1 MTIFNLIIVCYNKSN
16 NLNCIKILGGI
27 TMEKVVLEIF
37 AEDKK
42 LVDEIA
48 IDHKEYV
55 QVINARKFQG
65 EPETIQLLITLS
77 SIIIPSIAT
86 VIVNLIRAK
95 KHISLKYK
103 GVEVKGISED
113 TVVQILNELCK
124 EKDN

>member
-1 MTIFNLIIVCYNKSN
+1 
-16 NLNCIKILGGI
+16 
-27 TMEKVVLEIF
+27 MEKVVLEIF